1 MSETQWKQFVKFFG
15 EKNKHLSTQQVLQ
28 LAKKPFRQLQKR
40 FNQRGGKVKVLD
52 VLDLSGKELDWDAI
66 EYAMDND
73 IQYENI
79 IFKNCMITDDDLKQL
94 CVDDGQ
100 AMGAFFIGGESI
112 KKLDLSHNYIN
123 SDQDGS
129 LKYLCK
135 LIKDNDMSP
144 DEIDLSHNNIDDDGL
159 HNLMVAIEEKD
170 NVRVLKLNDNNFSE
184 DGLMLAGCY
193 LKRRKIVSFEF
204 HISTTFCPS
213 ELLEA
218 ILYNP
223 GLKVIK
229 HSERSGRAPEII
241 DINST
246 SVKILKEQMAAVACH

>member
-1 MSETQWKQFVKFFG
+1 MSEKQWKQFVQLYG
-15 EKNKHLSTQQVLQ
+15 EKNQHLNKQQVLQ
-28 LAKKPFRQLQKR
+28 QAKKQFQKLQKL
-40 FNQRGGKVKVLD
+40 FKQRGGEGK
-52 VLDLSGKELDWDAI
+52 VLDLSNKEFDWDAI
-66 EYAMDND
+66 ENAMDNG
-73 IQYENI
+73 IYYENI
-79 IFKNCMITDDDLKQL
+79 IFRNCMMTDDDLKQL
-94 CVDDGQ
+94 CVDTGS
-100 AMGAFFIGGESI
+100 GAFFIGGESI
-112 KKLDLSHNYIN
+112 KKLDLSHNSIN

-135 LIKDNDMSP
+135 VIKDNDMSP
-144 DEIDLSHNNIDDDGL
+144 DEIDLSHNNINDDGL

-193 LKRRKIVSFEF
+193 LKRRENVSFEF

-223 GLKVIK
+223 DLKVIK
-229 HSERSGRAPEII
+229 HSDRSGRAPEII

>member
-1 MSETQWKQFVKFFG
+1 MSETQWKQFVQLYG
-15 EKNKHLSTQQVLQ
+15 EKNQHLNKQQVLQ
-28 LAKKPFRQLQKR
+28 QAKKQFQKLQKL
-40 FNQRGGKVKVLD
+40 FKQRGGEGK
-52 VLDLSGKELDWDAI
+52 VLDLSNKEFDWDAI
-66 EYAMDND
+66 ENAMDNG
-73 IQYENI
+73 IYYENI
-79 IFKNCMITDDDLKQL
+79 IFRNCMMTDDDLKQL
-94 CVDDGQ
+94 CVDTGS
-100 AMGAFFIGGESI
+100 GAFFIGGESI
-112 KKLDLSHNYIN
+112 KKLDLSHNSIN

-135 LIKDNDMSP
+135 VIKDNDMSP
-144 DEIDLSHNNIDDDGL
+144 DEIDLSHNNINDDGL

-193 LKRRKIVSFEF
+193 LKRRENVSFEF

-223 GLKVIK
+223 DLKVIK
-229 HSERSGRAPEII
+229 HSDRSGRAPEII